1 MNVEIGNEA
10 SQFYFWEY
18 LFRIF
23 SKVQEDGDGEGDG
36 DCTREMYTEMIGTEI
51 SVGKWRYRDD
61 VPCANRERG
70 SNSVRH

>member
-1 MNVEIGNEA
+1 MNVEIGNET

-23 SKVQEDGDGEGDG
+23 SKVQEDGDG

-51 SVGKWRYRDD
+51 SVGKWRYRDN
-61 VPCANRERG
+61 VSCANRERG
-70 SNSVRH
+70 SNSVRL